1 MLQSRRG
8 FLIGVGAMLT
18 TAFVKDAR
26 SFIHRNSQPLLTS
39 PPQVV
44 ETLYWCEIP
53 DEGYQLSFGPWRIA
67 PPPPT
72 WRKFFI
78 SEGIPHRTESEI
90 ERICSSHLI
99 EPGDFDKPMSVRYWE
114 DWFEIQGGPLARAY
128 HLLQKI
134 DLGPERGSE
143 RGPLLEFN
151 VGSHPGDSTHYVNA
165 KDMLSPVAPAGAA
178 HRPRHADQDCGGHL
192 EVDICCHNLTHM
204 GCGLHYATALCR

>member
-8 FLIGVGAMLT
+8 FLIGAGAVLT

-44 ETLYWCEIP
+44 ETMYWCEIP
-53 DEGYQLSFGPWRIA
+53 DEGYQLSLGPWRIA

-151 VGSHPGDSTHYVNA
+151 IGSHPGDSTHYVNA
-165 KDMLSPVAPAGAA
+165 KDMLSLSLLQARLIDLKLPIRIVEG
-178 HRPRHADQDCGGHL
+178 DMD
-192 EVDICCHNLTHM
+192 
-204 GCGLHYATALCR
+204 

>member
-26 SFIHRNSQPLLTS
+26 SFIHRNNQPLLTS
-39 PPQVV
+39 PSQVV
-44 ETLYWCEIP
+44 ETMYWHEIP
-53 DEGYQLSFGPWRIA
+53 DEGYQLTLGPWTDA

-78 SEGIPHRTESEI
+78 SEGIPHRTDSEI
-90 ERICSSHLI
+90 EKICSSHFI
-99 EPGDFDKPMSVRYWE
+99 QARDFDKT
-114 DWFEIQGGPLARAY
+114 WFEIQGSPLAKAY
-128 HLLQKI
+128 HLLEKI

-151 VGSHPGDSTHYVNA
+151 IGSHPGDSTHYVNA
-165 KDMLSPVAPAGAA
+165 KDMLSLSLLQA
-178 HRPRHADQDCGGHL
+178 R
-192 EVDICCHNLTHM
+192 LTDLKLPIKIAEGEM
-204 GCGLHYATALCR
+204 D

>member
-44 ETLYWCEIP
+44 ETMYWCEIP
-53 DEGYQLSFGPWRIA
+53 DEGYQLSLGPWRIA

-78 SEGIPHRTESEI
+78 SESIPHRTESEI

-99 EPGDFDKPMSVRYWE
+99 EPGGVADRHTKRISEATASKPSTLDAAFGREAVAPWLYRDCTERAGVAGRVSVRTTRTRIP
-114 DWFEIQGGPLARAY
+114 EIDQPRITRKRHQL
-128 HLLQKI
+128 
-134 DLGPERGSE
+134 
-143 RGPLLEFN
+143 
-151 VGSHPGDSTHYVNA
+151 
-165 KDMLSPVAPAGAA
+165 LSPGTKLRRASRARRQFIIAA
-178 HRPRHADQDCGGHL
+178 RSNRIVIIG
-192 EVDICCHNLTHM
+192 I
-204 GCGLHYATALCR
+204 